1 MGLALKTQIQFTSS
15 LRNLR
20 LKLMLRRQPVPVSSP
35 SFLRTFAAM
44 PLILA
49 IETAT
54 KLCSVALGRDGELL
68 AMREID
74 PSYGKPSEGKP
85 EKLAHAEKVN
95 VFIAEVM
102 GEAGLTLKDLDAVAV
117 GIGPGSYTGLRIGL
131 SAAKGLCYALD
142 KPIIGLSTLG
152 TLVAAARMQYADLM
166 GSLWPMID
174 ARRMEVFAQSYSAD
188 GQPTADAAPLIL
200 DEAWAGLPDPR
211 VVFGDGA
218 DKAAQLWAGKATI
231 THLPGIR
238 PSAFFMLTAAQERYQ
253 AQRFDDLA
261 YLVPEYGKGA
271 NLGKAKI

>member
-1 MGLALKTQIQFTSS
+1 
-15 LRNLR
+15 
-20 LKLMLRRQPVPVSSP
+20 
-35 SFLRTFAAM
+35 M
-44 PLILA
+44 PLLLT

-54 KLCSVALGRDGELL
+54 KLCSVALGRGEQLL
-68 AMREID
+68 AQREID
-74 PSYGKPSEGKP
+74 S

-102 GEAGLTLKDLDAVAV
+102 EEAGLALKDLDAVAV

-152 TLVAAARMQYADLM
+152 TLVAAARTQH
-166 GSLWPMID
+166 GPISGTLWPMID
-174 ARRMEVFAQSYSAD
+174 ARRMEVFAQPYSAE
-188 GQPTADAAPLIL
+188 GQPMADAAPLIL
-200 DEAWAGLPDPR
+200 DEAWAELPEPR

-218 DKAAQLWAGKATI
+218 DKATQHWAGNGTI

-238 PSAFFMLTAAQERYQ
+238 PLASCMLAAALERYQ

-271 NLGKAKI
+271 NVGKAKA

>member
-1 MGLALKTQIQFTSS
+1 M
-15 LRNLR
+15 
-20 LKLMLRRQPVPVSSP
+20 SP
-35 SFLRTFAAM
+35 LLLT
-44 PLILA
+44 

-54 KLCSVALGRDGELL
+54 KLCSVALGRGEQLL
-68 AMREID
+68 AIREID
-74 PSYGKPSEGKP
+74 SA
-85 EKLAHAEKVN
+85 KLAHAEKVN

-102 GEAGLTLKDLDAVAV
+102 EETGLSLQDLDAVAV

-152 TLVAAARMQYADLM
+152 TLVAAARHQH
-166 GSLWPMID
+166 GPFNGTLWPMID
-174 ARRMEVFAQSYSAD
+174 ARRMEVFAQPYSTEGQALAD
-188 GQPTADAAPLIL
+188 SAPLIL
-200 DEAWAGLPDPR
+200 DEAWAMRPEVR

-218 DKAAQLWAGKATI
+218 DKADQVWAGHASI

-238 PSAFFMLTAAQERYQ
+238 PSASFMLYGAQERYL

-271 NLGKAKI
+271 NLPDRQAGVGKAKA